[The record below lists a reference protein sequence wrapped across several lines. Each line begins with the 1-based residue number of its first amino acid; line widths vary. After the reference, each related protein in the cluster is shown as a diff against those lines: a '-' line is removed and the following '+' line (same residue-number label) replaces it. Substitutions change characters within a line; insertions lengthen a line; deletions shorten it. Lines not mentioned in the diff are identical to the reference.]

1 MNHHVVELGAVYGLN
16 KTDDLYFFDAA
27 GNMKCGG
34 SFNAVSMKLKYG
46 YEIPV
51 GGFLAIVPQ
60 VGIAY
65 NAYLAADASKGGTGT
80 RLANTHSLSAL
91 GAVSLFLS
99 LAITRRT
106 FFLYLGLN
114 LCFGGILSIILS
126 FSLFNLTFHKIWPIG
141 MIFSGVTLFPCGYF
155 SFHKCKKSYIFPSVV
170 LTLLGLLFSLFSF
183 DVITESFS
191 KIVTL
196 WWPIALILLGSVLIT
211 VFVIQKKNQ
220 ASFPFIN
227 DDEELDYYVGSGDEL

>member
-1 MNHHVVELGAVYGLN
+1 MNK
-16 KTDDLYFFDAA
+16 KTTLLLHISLAFGIVFILSGIVLLLASYASPE
-27 GNMKCGG
+27 NV
-34 SFNAVSMKLKYG
+34 SFS
-46 YEIPV
+46 ISS
-51 GGFLAIVPQ
+51 IV
-60 VGIAY
+60 
-65 NAYLAADASKGGTGT
+65 L
-80 RLANTHSLSAL
+80 LAL

-196 WWPIALILLGSVLIT
+196 WWPIALIVLGSVLIT